1 MQHFLAPG
9 SRHAAALKENAMK
22 HHRVTVLGLSASLL
36 LGGCAATPMGPTV
49 QVMPAANKPFEV
61 FQQDQLVCKQFAE
74 QQVGG
79 QAESAN
85 TKAIGGAALG
95 TVLGAG
101 LGAAIGGGQG
111 AGIGAASGA
120 LLGTGVG
127 AGTSGGAQLT
137 IQQQYDNAYSQ
148 CMYAKGNQ
156 VRGFAPAV
164 VYAPPPPPP
173 PPPPPAPV
181 AARASGY
188 DRVLVRDTQ
197 SELVR
202 LGLLSGPADGS
213 YGPKTSAAI
222 SEYERRNNLLVDGA
236 PSAALLAHL
245 RVH

>member
-1 MQHFLAPG
+1 
-9 SRHAAALKENAMK
+9 MK
-22 HHRVTVLGLSASLL
+22 HHRITVLGLSASLL
-36 LGGCAATPMGPTV
+36 LGGCASTPMGPTV
-49 QVMPAANKPFEV
+49 PVMPAANKPFEV
-61 FQQDQLVCKQFAE
+61 FQQDQLVCKQFAD

-85 TKAIGGAALG
+85 TKAIGGAAIG
-95 TVLGAG
+95 TLLGAG

-148 CMYAKGNQ
+148 CMYSKGNQ
-156 VRGFAPAV
+156 VPGFQPAV

-173 PPPPPAPV
+173 PSAPPPPVAPV
-181 AARASGY
+181 AAHERT
-188 DRVLVRDTQ
+188 LVRDTQ

-202 LGLLSGPADGS
+202 LGLLTGPADGS

-222 SEYERRNNLLVDGA
+222 SEYERRNNLLVDGT
-236 PSAALLAHL
+236 PSAALLAHM
-245 RVH
+245 RAH

>member
-1 MQHFLAPG
+1 
-9 SRHAAALKENAMK
+9 MK
-22 HHRVTVLGLSASLL
+22 HHGVIIAGLSVGLL
-36 LGGCAATPMGPTV
+36 LAGCASTPMGPTV
-49 QVMPAANKPFEV
+49 QVMPAANKPFDV
-61 FQQDQLVCKQFAE
+61 FQEDQIICRQFAQ

-85 TKAIGGAALG
+85 TRAIGGAALG

-127 AGTSGGAQLT
+127 AGTSGGTQLT

-148 CMYAKGNQ
+148 CMYSKGNQ
-156 VRGFAPAV
+156 VPGFQPAV

-173 PPPPPAPV
+173 SAPPPPAG
-181 AARASGY
+181 ASAY
-188 DRVLVRDTQ
+188 DRGLVLDTQ
-197 SELVR
+197 IELVR
-202 LGLLSGPADGS
+202 LRLLAGLADGN

-236 PSAALLAHL
+236 PSAALLAHM
-245 RVH
+245 RAH

>member
-1 MQHFLAPG
+1 
-9 SRHAAALKENAMK
+9 MK
-22 HHRVTVLGLSASLL
+22 HHRVTVVGLSVGLL

-49 QVMPAANKPFEV
+49 PVMPAANKPFDV

-85 TKAIGGAALG
+85 TRAIGGAALG
-95 TVLGAG
+95 TLLGAG
-101 LGAAIGGGQG
+101 LGGAIGGGQG

-127 AGTSGGAQLT
+127 AGTSGNTQLT

-148 CMYAKGNQ
+148 CMYSKGNQ
-156 VRGFAPAV
+156 VPGFQPAV
-164 VYAPPPPPP
+164 VYAPPAPPPSP
-173 PPPPPAPV
+173 SPPAP
-181 AARASGY
+181 AGASAY
-188 DRVLVRDTQ
+188 DRGLVLDTQ
-197 SELVR
+197 IELVR
-202 LGLLSGPADGS
+202 LRLLTGPADGS

-236 PSAALLAHL
+236 PSAALLAHM
-245 RVH
+245 RAH

>member
-1 MQHFLAPG
+1 
-9 SRHAAALKENAMK
+9 MK
-22 HHRVTVLGLSASLL
+22 HHGAVIIGLSASLL
-36 LGGCAATPMGPTV
+36 LGGCASTPMGPTV
-49 QVMPAANKPFEV
+49 PVMPAANKPFEV

-79 QAESAN
+79 QAESTN
-85 TKAIGGAALG
+85 TRAIGGAALG

-127 AGTSGGAQLT
+127 AGTSGGTQLT

-148 CMYAKGNQ
+148 CMYSKGNQ
-156 VRGFAPAV
+156 VPGFQPAA

-173 PPPPPAPV
+173 PAPPPAPP
-181 AARASGY
+181 AAAHPSAY
-188 DRVLVRDTQ
+188 DRGLVRDTQ

-202 LGLLSGPADGS
+202 LGLLTGPADGS
-213 YGPKTSAAI
+213 YGPRTGAAI
-222 SEYERRNNLLVDGA
+222 SEYERRNNLLVDGT
-236 PSAALLAHL
+236 PSAALLAHM
-245 RVH
+245 RAH

>member
-1 MQHFLAPG
+1 
-9 SRHAAALKENAMK
+9 MK
-22 HHRVTVLGLSASLL
+22 HHGVIIAGLSAGLL
-36 LGGCAATPMGPTV
+36 LAGCASTPMGPTV
-49 QVMPAANKPFEV
+49 QVMPAANKPFDV
-61 FQQDQLVCKQFAE
+61 FQEDQIICRQFAQ

-85 TKAIGGAALG
+85 TRAIGGAAVG
-95 TVLGAG
+95 TLLGAG

-127 AGTSGGAQLT
+127 AGTSGGTQLT

-148 CMYAKGNQ
+148 CMYSKGNQ
-156 VRGFAPAV
+156 VPGFQPAV

-173 PPPPPAPV
+173 SAPPPAPTG
-181 AARASGY
+181 ASAY
-188 DRVLVRDTQ
+188 DRGLVLDTQ
-197 SELVR
+197 IELVR
-202 LGLLSGPADGS
+202 LRLLAGSADGN

-236 PSAALLAHL
+236 PSAALLAHM
-245 RVH
+245 RAH

>member
-1 MQHFLAPG
+1 
-9 SRHAAALKENAMK
+9 MK
-22 HHRVTVLGLSASLL
+22 HHRITVLGLSASLL
-36 LGGCAATPMGPTV
+36 LGGCASTPMGPTV
-49 QVMPAANKPFEV
+49 PVMPAANKPFEV
-61 FQQDQLVCKQFAE
+61 FQQDQLVCKQFAD

-85 TKAIGGAALG
+85 TKAIGGAAIG
-95 TVLGAG
+95 TLLGAG

-148 CMYAKGNQ
+148 CMYSKGNQ
-156 VRGFAPAV
+156 VPGFQPAV

-173 PPPPPAPV
+173 PPAPPPA
-181 AARASGY
+181 AAQPSAH
-188 DRVLVRDTQ
+188 DRTLVRDTQ

-202 LGLLSGPADGS
+202 LGLLAGPADGS

-222 SEYERRNNLLVDGA
+222 SEYERRNNLLVDGT
-236 PSAALLAHL
+236 PSAALLAHM
-245 RVH
+245 RAH

>member
-1 MQHFLAPG
+1 
-9 SRHAAALKENAMK
+9 MK

-49 QVMPAANKPFEV
+49 PVMPAANKPFEV
-61 FQQDQLVCKQFAE
+61 FQQEQLFCKQYAE

-85 TKAIGGAALG
+85 NKAIGGAALG
-95 TVLGAG
+95 TLLGAG

-120 LLGTGVG
+120 VLGTGVG
-127 AGTSGGAQLT
+127 AGTSGGTQLP

-148 CMYAKGNQ
+148 CMYSKGNQ
-156 VRGFAPAV
+156 VPGFQAPA
-164 VYAPPPPPP
+164 VYAPPPPPAQP
-173 PPPPPAPV
+173 APPAPAPARSS
-181 AARASGY
+181 AAGY
-188 DRVLVRDTQ
+188 DRGLVRDTQ
-197 SELVR
+197 SELQR

-222 SEYERRNNLLVDGA
+222 SEYERRNNLLVDGT
-236 PSAALLAHL
+236 PSPQLLAHM
-245 RVH
+245 RAH